1 MDLRWY
7 VADGCRPTIEWF
19 ILFCVCV
26 CVCHCIAKVLFVLVW
41 CDDLLGAM
49 HLHLILFR
57 EISISTWNKNEPFR
71 FQFPDPVWRC
81 RDLIKSS
88 IDNLV
93 WRIFCLSSM
102 QMHMSHVLTARE
114 LVNRPINRIQSIGS
128 AAVGEC
134 VCVCVPV
141 SAAVRMQNLFDW
153 LFHVNRSRISQQYS
167 KQWTPFGILSLY
179 RYALFFLFFRF
190 SLNYLNRIIAEIDR
204 RNKIT
209 NTDKFITF

>member
-134 VCVCVPV
+134 VCVCVCLCLRLSECKIYLTDYFTSIV
-141 SAAVRMQNLFDW
+141 LES
-153 LFHVNRSRISQQYS
+153 RSNTANNGLR
-167 KQWTPFGILSLY
+167 L
-179 RYALFFLFFRF
+179 AFFLFIVTLFSFFFFVFR
-190 SLNYLNRIIAEIDR
+190 
-204 RNKIT
+204 
-209 NTDKFITF
+209 